1 MHRFCLL
8 WRARPHVIIINMKL
22 KIPAWRTIRL
32 YLLFGLVLSLFFY
45 MIPGLTFPPTPAH
58 YIILAAWALT
68 TFIYAFIGV
77 KTNYYVIEK
86 QGIIHHR
93 FNKDYMYAYKDIIF
107 VDEAYSH
114 KHKTLRFVT
123 KSEHVYYLLFDRE
136 GKLYDL
142 VKQHADSLSP
152 QDFSNRYPHIKL

>member
-1 MHRFCLL
+1 
-8 WRARPHVIIINMKL
+8 MKL

-32 YLLFGLVLSLFFY
+32 YLLFGLVLSVFFY

-68 TFIYAFIGV
+68 TFIYALIGV

-86 QGIIHHR
+86 QGIVHHR
-93 FNKDYMYAYKDIIF
+93 FNKDYLYAYKDIVFI
-107 VDEAYSH
+107 DEAYSS
-114 KHKTLRFVT
+114 KHKTMRFVT

-136 GKLYDL
+136 GKIFDL
-142 VKQHADSLSP
+142 ALKHCELLSLE
-152 QDFSNRYPHIKL
+152 DFSKRYSHIKL